1 MTLEQ
6 LEQLI
11 EGCQAGKRASQQ
23 QFYRQFYALAIA
35 VCRRYA
41 DHREEAEEM
50 CHDGFLRAFDAIGK
64 LEKPAAVK
72 GWLRPIFVRAA
83 IDHYRK
89 YRKNQP
95 IHDPLETAFD
105 QPSSPEPA
113 ALSNLNW
120 EEKLRLITA
129 LPPACRHAFNLCV
142 IEEYPSHEAAEMLGI
157 AEGTLR
163 GNLAKARM
171 RLRQMLEQT
180 EKMASKKPENF

>member
-1 MTLEQ
+1 M
-6 LEQLI
+6 
-11 EGCQAGKRASQQ
+11 GKRASQQ

-35 VCRRYA
+35 ICRRYA

-50 CHDGFLRAFDAIGK
+50 CHDGFLRVFEAIGK

-95 IHDPLETAFD
+95 DHEPLETAFD
-105 QPSSPEPA
+105 LPASHEAA
-113 ALSNLNW
+113 ALSNLSW
-120 EEKLRLITA
+120 EEKLRLITS

-142 IEEYPSHEAAEMLGI
+142 IEEYPSHEAAKMLGI

-163 GNLAKARM
+163 GNLAKARL
-171 RLRQMLEQT
+171 RLRQMLERAET
-180 EKMASKKPENF
+180 AASKKTDNF